1 MRVWLAS
8 SIVLIAAAATPAR
21 ATDLPADSVEVV
33 VETPI
38 DPENAASDSPDDYR
52 FTEVDP
58 ERQFNLARCVCSESP
73 TLPEQRIEINIKWAD
88 SEPAGIAGETV
99 EIWAGTDCATAD
111 TAVRDAKCSMLLSI
125 PDAVAITQEIEEI
138 QEIGGLMTPGT
149 NNETCRTGLETVTLG
164 AYNSDGT
171 TLTKITEQAVAL
183 DMDPPP
189 LPTVV
194 DVAAQEGQITLS
206 WDAIASDAS
215 DLEYFQALCA
225 VAGVEAHDNPTD
237 GARYDTTN
245 SLCGATA
252 EPELGVLE
260 IGNADE
266 VTGTAVALTDLPE
279 GMRYLRESFICGE
292 STGSTSQSVTLSGL
306 ANGVEYQVILVSV
319 DPAGNPSAAFVPRT
333 LTPQPV
339 TDFWEDVNEDN
350 PELEGGLCLIEA
362 TFGAGG
368 GGGGLYGALRSW
380 RDGLSSSAAGRWAVA
395 RYYEWGAPLARAAE
409 ASIVVRV
416 VVAIALAPVIAVA
429 LVWHVLGLPL
439 FLALIAAAIAW
450 RRRRRFARWAVAA
463 GVLLGTPAL
472 AAAQSATPYWD
483 DAFADDTSV
492 DIGPKWHVGLRL
504 GPFLPSIDDE
514 RLDSMPYDRMFGDGA
529 WMPSIDLH
537 RLFTSRIGQ
546 LGGGMSVGYF
556 GKSADAWRPGSDTE
570 RAEGNGTS
578 LRIIPFELTAIY
590 RASQLDDNWGIPF
603 VPYARGG
610 LAYSLWWV
618 RRPDGE
624 LSKACDGTMET
635 CDRGIGGS
643 LGLVGAA
650 GLALRAERIDGDAAR
665 SMRDSGIEHAGFYAE
680 VSMSWVDGFG
690 NEKKLSLGDTTWSAG
705 VDFEF

>member
-8 SIVLIAAAATPAR
+8 SILLIAVAAAPAG
-21 ATDLPADSVEVV
+21 AADLPADSVKLV

-38 DPENAASDSPDDYR
+38 DPESAASDSESDYR
-52 FTEVDP
+52 EPTDADRP
-58 ERQFNLARCVCSESP
+58 RQFNLARCVCSEA
-73 TLPEQRIEINIKWAD
+73 TDLPEQNIELNVSWAGD
-88 SEPAGIAGETV
+88 PPPDHQGEAV
-99 EIWAGTDCATAD
+99 EIWAGTDCANAD
-111 TAVRDAKCSMLLSI
+111 TSLRDQKCSLLLSI
-125 PDAVAITQEIEEI
+125 ADAATITSVIHDI
-138 QEIGGLMTPGT
+138 QPIGALMTPGT

-164 AYNSDGT
+164 VYNSDGT

-206 WDAIASDAS
+206 WDAIESEAS

-225 VAGVEAHDNPTD
+225 VAGVEAHDRPTD
-237 GARYDTTN
+237 SARYDTTN
-245 SLCGATA
+245 SLCGANV

-266 VTGTAVALTDLPE
+266 VAGTAVALTDLPE
-279 GMRYLRESFICGE
+279 GMRFLRESFICGE
-292 STGSTSQSVTLSGL
+292 STGSTTQSVTLSGL

-319 DPAGNPSAAFVPRT
+319 DPAGNPSAAYLPRT

-350 PELEGGLCLIEA
+350 PELEGGLCLIES
-362 TFGAGG
+362 TFGG
-368 GGGGLYGALRSW
+368 GGGGLYAALRSW

-395 RYYEWGAPLARAAE
+395 RYYDWGAPVARAAE
-409 ASIVVRV
+409 QSIAVRI
-416 VVAIALAPVIAVA
+416 VVAIALAPLIAVA
-429 LVWHVLGLPL
+429 LAWHLLGLPL
-439 FLALIAAAIAW
+439 LLALGAAAIAW
-450 RRRRRFARWAVAA
+450 RRRRRFARYAVAA

-483 DAFADDTSV
+483 DAFADDTSA
-492 DIGPKWHVGLRL
+492 DTGTKWHVGLRV

-514 RLDSMPYDRMFGDGA
+514 RLDTMPYERMFGDGA

-546 LGGGMSVGYF
+546 VGAGVSVGYF

-603 VPYARGG
+603 VPYLRGG

-650 GLALRAERIDGDAAR
+650 GLAIRAERIDADAAR
-665 SMRDSGIEHAGFYAE
+665 SMRDSGIEHAGFYGE